1 MVCLCFSWWVPSGW
15 ELVVILVFLIMII
28 IIVIIIIKFK
38 MIIIIMIMV
47 ILVVLAIW
55 VCSLRRLHTVW
66 ERTLN
71 YTQVLV
77 KTKNLEDLI
86 III

>member
-1 MVCLCFSWWVPSGW
+1 
-15 ELVVILVFLIMII
+15 
-28 IIVIIIIKFK
+28 
-38 MIIIIMIMV
+38 MIMV

-71 YTQVLV
+71 YTQVPV
-77 KTKNLEDLI
+77 KRKNIEDLI
-86 III
+86 IIINHNHMKK

>member
-1 MVCLCFSWWVPSGW
+1 
-15 ELVVILVFLIMII
+15 
-28 IIVIIIIKFK
+28 

-71 YTQVLV
+71 YTQVPV
-77 KTKNLEDLI
+77 KRKNIEDLI
-86 III
+86 IIINHNHMKR

>member
-1 MVCLCFSWWVPSGW
+1 MAIRAPDGANK
-15 ELVVILVFLIMII
+15 I
-28 IIVIIIIKFK
+28 IIVI

-47 ILVVLAIW
+47 ILVVLTIW

-71 YTQVLV
+71 YTQVSL
-77 KTKNLEDLI
+77 KIKI
-86 III
+86 INHNYKKK

>member
-1 MVCLCFSWWVPSGW
+1 MGSLGLGVGSHPGLSNNDNNNNI
-15 ELVVILVFLIMII
+15 ILMI
-28 IIVIIIIKFK
+28 FK